1 MKVLEQEEFHTLDD
15 YEANLQMGDWD
26 KVDVCGRED
35 KIPTMPARYV
45 PRFGPIMMLAS
56 SQQPSKLNTEVD

>member
-15 YEANLQMGDWD
+15 YETNLQMGDWD

-45 PRFGPIMMLAS
+45 PRFGPIMM
-56 SQQPSKLNTEVD
+56 